1 MFLLLVPAAMLA
13 AEASAA
19 RMSLLDLIG
28 VGSRSGSRV
37 RRSAADTHKRVRV
50 DHAEPAQPAAAN
62 AAATAAVTNAAVSA
76 AAAAVLASTNGVEI
90 VADDGETAPSAA
102 TNGVDAATSPVA
114 AVGTN
119 GVDDVA
125 QERAR
130 PPAHIS
136 AKKVYYD
143 RKDGYAVFTGRVF
156 VDGEDYQM
164 HANKA
169 YVFFEGTN
177 ELKRVVA
184 MGGVAITNDTKR
196 AYGSK
201 ASYYR
206 QTGMVVLYGDDNA
219 PAEVRN
225 ESKGDD
231 QVVKGSKIKFWIDS
245 EQVEVVDA
253 RISAP
258 VTGGLEDLKSNGD
271 GRPDARKK

>member
-1 MFLLLVPAAMLA
+1 MKRLFLLLASAVLLA
-13 AEASAA
+13 GEAPAA

-28 VGSRSGSRV
+28 AGSRSSSHS
-37 RRSAADTHKRVRV
+37 RRSDSRKRVRV
-50 DHAEPAQPAAAN
+50 EHAEPAR
-62 AAATAAVTNAAVSA
+62 TAASTN
-76 AAAAVLASTNGVEI
+76 AAAAVAVPVVTNRASSAVLAATNGVEIIAADDAAQAAAATNFVAAVSTNGVEAASTNGV
-90 VADDGETAPSAA
+90 DG
-102 TNGVDAATSPVA
+102 V
-114 AVGTN
+114 
-119 GVDDVA
+119 
-125 QERAR
+125 ERERER

-136 AKKVYYD
+136 SKMVYYD
-143 RKDGYAVFTGRVF
+143 RKEGYAVFTGRVF
-156 VDGEDYQM
+156 VDGEDYQL

-184 MGGVAITNDTKR
+184 LGGVAITNDTKR

-206 QTGMVVLYGDDNA
+206 KTGMVVLYGDDKA

-225 ESKGDD
+225 ESKDED
-231 QVVKGSKIKFWIDS
+231 QVVKGSQIKFWIDS

-258 VTGGLEDLKSNGD
+258 VSGGLDDLKKS
-271 GRPDARKK
+271 K